1 MRNRRGS
8 LVALAMIVVGV
19 LLFLEN
25 LDILP
30 IRNIGAYWP
39 VAMVVW
45 GVIMIEHRRDAQS
58 IIWSSVV
65 ILAGVLLVLGNLHII
80 HVTAAVIWPLMLIAF
95 GLTMLTG
102 KCRWQAPDWRPR
114 MRDWRSIHREGN
126 FFGNRVAESVVFSSA
141 ERRVDSEGFEGGKVD
156 AVFGGIELD
165 LTNATITTPDRR
177 AVLRTDAVF
186 GGIEITVPRTWR
198 VERIGSAVFGSIE
211 DKTIPPRP
219 EPGVEPPTLVIR
231 GDAVFGA
238 VVIKN

>member
-8 LVALAMIVVGV
+8 LVALAMIVVGA

-39 VAMVVW
+39 LGMVVW
-45 GVIMIEHRRDAQS
+45 GVIMIERRRDPQS
-58 IIWSSVV
+58 LIWSSVV
-65 ILAGVLLVLGNLHII
+65 ILAGILLILGNLHII
-80 HVTAAVIWPLMLIAF
+80 HVTAGVIWPLLLIAF

-102 KCRWQAPDWRPR
+102 KCRWQSADWRPR
-114 MRDWRSIHREGN
+114 MREWASAHREGN

-141 ERRVDSEGFEGGKVD
+141 DRRVESQGFEGGKVE
-156 AVFGGIELD
+156 AVFGGIDLD
-165 LTNATITTPDRR
+165 LTGATITTPDRR
-177 AVLRTDAVF
+177 AVLRADAVF

-198 VERIGSAVFGSIE
+198 VERIGSAVFGSFE

-219 EPGVEPPTLVIR
+219 EPGIEPPTLVIR

>member
-8 LVALAMIVVGV
+8 LVALAMILVGA

-45 GVIMIEHRRDAQS
+45 GVIMIEHRRDTQS
-58 IIWSSVV
+58 LIWSSVV
-65 ILAGVLLVLGNLHII
+65 IVAGILLVLGNLHII
-80 HVTAAVIWPLMLIAF
+80 HVTAGVIWPLLLIAF

-102 KCRWQAPDWRPR
+102 KCRWQSADWRPR
-114 MRDWRSIHREGN
+114 MREWASTHREGN

-141 ERRVDSEGFEGGKVD
+141 DRRVESQGFEGGKVE
-156 AVFGGIELD
+156 AVFGGIDLD
-165 LTNATITTPDRR
+165 LTGATITTPDRR
-177 AVLRTDAVF
+177 AVLRADAVF

-198 VERIGSAVFGSIE
+198 VERIGSAVFGSFE

-219 EPGVEPPTLVIR
+219 ESGVEPPTLVIR

>member
-1 MRNRRGS
+1 VRNRRGS
-8 LVALAMIVVGV
+8 LVALAMILVGA

-39 VAMVVW
+39 VALVVW
-45 GVIMIEHRRDAQS
+45 GMIMIERRRDAQS
-58 IIWSSVV
+58 LIWSSVV
-65 ILAGVLLVLGNLHII
+65 IVAGILLVLGNLHII
-80 HVTAAVIWPLMLIAF
+80 HVTAGVIWPLLLIAF

-102 KCRWQAPDWRPR
+102 KCRWQSA
-114 MRDWRSIHREGN
+114 DWRSHMGDWGSSTRAGN
-126 FFGNRVAESVVFSSA
+126 FLGNRVTESVVFSSA
-141 ERRVDSEGFEGGKVD
+141 ERRVESQGFEGGKVE

-165 LTNATITTPDRR
+165 LTNATITAPDRR
-177 AVLRTDAVF
+177 VVLRADAVF

-198 VERIGSAVFGSIE
+198 VERIGSAVFGSFE
-211 DKTIPPRP
+211 DKTVPPRP